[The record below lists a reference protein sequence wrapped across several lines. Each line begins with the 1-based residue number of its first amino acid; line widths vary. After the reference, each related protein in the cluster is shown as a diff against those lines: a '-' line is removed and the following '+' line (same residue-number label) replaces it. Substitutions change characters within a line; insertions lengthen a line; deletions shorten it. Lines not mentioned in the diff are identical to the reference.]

1 MQLPSWTFDD
11 GARLFVTA
19 VLFAW
24 IVAIGSDIKSA
35 YPPVLV
41 EAYAL
46 PLTRFLLL
54 AFVVALTYW
63 CPNAGVLAAM
73 AYVFLG
79 SDTITLT
86 TKPVLAN

>member
-1 MQLPSWTFDD
+1 MQLPQFTVDD
-11 GARLFVTA
+11 GLRMFVTA
-19 VLFAW
+19 ALFVW
-24 IVAIGSDIKSA
+24 VVFLGTDIKTA
-35 YPPVLV
+35 YPSMLV

-46 PLTRFLLL
+46 PLTRMLLL

-63 CPNAGVLAAM
+63 CPNAGILAAM

-86 TKPVLAN
+86 TKPVLAS